1 VSVAQAFVL
10 GIVQGLTEFLPIS
23 SSGHLILVP
32 RVLGWPDQGLAF
44 DAVIH
49 LGSLLALVLYFR
61 IELLGVLRGF
71 LIPTDAGRPGRTLGW
86 FLILGTL
93 PAALVGY
100 LYANLIEARFRGPG
114 VVALSLIVWALVMW
128 VADRQAERR
137 PLPVTSALGL
147 TWPWVLFVGC
157 AQAIALIPGTSRS
170 GITIIA
176 GLAAGLTR
184 KEAARFSFLLGV
196 PVTFAAG
203 AEKALEL
210 ARAGAWAAEGG
221 TILAALVATCL
232 ASLAAIAFLV
242 RYLERRR
249 LTPFVYYRL
258 VLGGLILLLLW
269 R

>member
-1 VSVAQAFVL
+1 MSVAQAIVL

-32 RVLGWPDQGLAF
+32 RLLGWPDQGLAF

-61 IELLGVLRGF
+61 VELLGILRGF
-71 LIPTDAGRPGRTLGW
+71 LVPTDAGRPGRTLGW
-86 FLILGTL
+86 WLILGTL
-93 PAALVGY
+93 PAALAGS
-100 LYANLIEARFRGPG
+100 LYGWLMEARLRGPG
-114 VVALSLIVWALVMW
+114 VVALSLIVWGLVMW
-128 VADRQAERR
+128 IADRQAERR
-137 PLPVTSALGL
+137 LLPVTSVLGL
-147 TWPWVLFVGC
+147 TWPWALFVGC

-196 PVTFAAG
+196 PITFAAG
-203 AEKALEL
+203 AAKALDL
-210 ARAGAWAAEGG
+210 ARAGTWAAGG
-221 TILAALVATCL
+221 GVLLAALVATCL

-242 RYLERRR
+242 RFLERRR

-258 VLGGLILLLLW
+258 LLGGAILLLLW